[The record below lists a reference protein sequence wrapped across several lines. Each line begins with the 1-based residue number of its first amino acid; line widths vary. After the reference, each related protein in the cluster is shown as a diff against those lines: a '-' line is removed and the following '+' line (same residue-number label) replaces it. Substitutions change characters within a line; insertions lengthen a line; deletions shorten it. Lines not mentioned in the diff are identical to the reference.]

1 MMTQRH
7 SPDIET
13 PETRSDLPPPKRS
26 RRASLRL
33 LIAIASMAMANFP
46 ACAGFLFA
54 QTTATLPNAPTSAT
68 ALAGAA
74 PTASDL
80 AAQATTPGIL
90 SSYTLEN
97 GMEVL
102 LLPIPGSG
110 VVSMNIVFRG
120 GADAQSNKTAGL
132 FRMLEQ
138 VLFRGTTIAPGEPE
152 PAGAMD
158 ALGATAM
165 EGGVKQD
172 RLTLSFLLPPE
183 MVGQGLDTIA
193 YLFSGLRLET
203 AFSDP
208 RTVEEARSASLAGIN
223 QAFSDPNAIFESAMA
238 RKLFVSAPW
247 RLDAAGADY
256 IINAATDSSLRT
268 IAATWLVP
276 NNAALILTGN
286 FNPETTRPIIEKAFS
301 SLKKAAD
308 PWKSPLAVFPKP
320 GITRPTL
327 MVYPDPSVSQ
337 GEAILEMRYRGPDAG
352 SSRSPAA
359 ELWAQMASDPTSRLP
374 QAILKGMPKWT
385 SPSELGASYELSS
398 HASWFSVSAK
408 IRLDPKGNA
417 AEAAMNFK
425 EIVRGSEMY
434 SMKTNASYFSLKH
447 YEEAKESLLAKRN
460 SAFSDPSK
468 ADAAI
473 ADGWIMGGSAWI
485 RSWPDRI
492 GKVSN
497 KDIAAFAD
505 EYFMK
510 NLEIV
515 SVRMEPGDYAARKKS
530 FDSYGFEL
538 ITPQK
543 AFWWR

>member
-1 MMTQRH
+1 MVV
-7 SPDIET
+7 
-13 PETRSDLPPPKRS
+13 
-26 RRASLRL
+26 
-33 LIAIASMAMANFP
+33 AIFP

-54 QTTATLPNAPTSAT
+54 QTTTTLPNAPTSAT
-68 ALAGAA
+68 ALTVAA
-74 PTASDL
+74 PAASV
-80 AAQATTPGIL
+80 AAAPATSPGIL

-110 VVSMNIVFRG
+110 VVSMSIVFRG
-120 GADAQSNKTAGL
+120 GADVQTNKTAGL

-158 ALGATAM
+158 SLGATAM
-165 EGGVKQD
+165 EGGVKKD
-172 RLTLSFLLPPE
+172 RLNLSFLLPPE
-183 MVGQGLDTIA
+183 MVGQGVDTIA
-193 YLFSGLRLET
+193 YLFSGLRIET

-256 IINAATDSSLRT
+256 IINAATDSSLRA

-301 SLKKAAD
+301 SWKKAAN

-327 MVYPDPSVSQ
+327 MVYPDPSVNQ

-359 ELWAQMASDPTSRLP
+359 ELWASMASDPASRLP

-385 SPSELGASYELSS
+385 SPSELRARYELSS

-408 IRLDPKGNA
+408 MRLDPKGNP

-447 YEEAKESLLAKRN
+447 YEEARESLLAKRN

-485 RSWPDRI
+485 RAWPDRI
-492 GKVSN
+492 GKVSS

-515 SVRMEPGDYAARKKS
+515 SVRMEPGDYAAKKKS

>member
-1 MMTQRH
+1 MTQRH

-13 PETRSDLPPPKRS
+13 PETRSDLPSPARS

-33 LIAIASMAMANFP
+33 LIAIVSMALANFP
-46 ACAGFLFA
+46 ASAGFLFA
-54 QTTATLPNAPTSAT
+54 QTTTTLPNAPAGGTTSAGET
-68 ALAGAA
+68 PTDSVAAA
-74 PTASDL
+74 P
-80 AAQATTPGIL
+80 ATSPGIL

-97 GMEVL
+97 GMDVI

-120 GADAQSNKTAGL
+120 GADVQTSKTAGL

-165 EGGVKQD
+165 EGGVKKD
-172 RLTLSFLLPPE
+172 RLTLSFLLPTE

-208 RTVEEARSASLAGIN
+208 RTVEEARNASLAGIN

-256 IINAATDSSLRT
+256 IVNAATDSSLRA
-268 IAATWLVP
+268 IATTWLVP

-301 SLKKAAD
+301 SWKKAAD
-308 PWKSPLAVFPKP
+308 PWKSPLAIFPKP

-327 MVYPDPSVSQ
+327 MVYPDPSANK

-359 ELWAQMASDPTSRLP
+359 ELWARMASDPGSRLP

-385 SPSELGASYELSS
+385 SPSEIGAKYELSRS
-398 HASWFSVSAK
+398 ASWFSVSAK

-417 AEAAMNFK
+417 ADAALNFK

-434 SMKTNASYFSLKH
+434 SMKTNASYFSPKG
-447 YEEAKESLLAKRN
+447 YEEAKASLLAKRN
-460 SAFSDPSK
+460 SALSDPSK
-468 ADAAI
+468 ADAVI
-473 ADGWIMGGSAWI
+473 ADGWVMGGSAWI
-485 RSWPDRI
+485 RAWPDRI
-492 GKVSN
+492 GKISS
-497 KDIAAFAD
+497 KDISAFAD

-510 NLEIV
+510 NLEII